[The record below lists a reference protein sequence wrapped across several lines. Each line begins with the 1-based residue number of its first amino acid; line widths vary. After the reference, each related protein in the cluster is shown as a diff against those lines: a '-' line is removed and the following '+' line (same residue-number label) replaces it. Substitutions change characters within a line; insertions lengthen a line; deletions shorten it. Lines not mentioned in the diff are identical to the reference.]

1 MDISE
6 VSDTPSGSF
15 GDSTPLSKGEKIT
28 IQAFNVKHN
37 EEYDSDVA
45 EISTTNGLR
54 YTYAKAIVGQ
64 AKSPW
69 WNEKVADCVKK
80 DAADGLTTY
89 VIEREAEGTGRAM
102 LALTAYK
109 PKGSQS

>member
-15 GDSTPLSKGEKIT
+15 GDSTPLSKGEKLV
-28 IQAFNVKHN
+28 IQGFNVKFN
-37 EEYDSDVA
+37 DEYASDVA

-69 WNEKVADCVKK
+69 WIGKVADCVKK

-89 VIEREAEGTGRAM
+89 VIERKAEGTGRAM

-109 PKGSQS
+109 PKNSQS